1 MRALSSLAVLAMSSA
16 MVLAGCGSVS
26 ELTKSRVVR
35 SETAVRQAEQ
45 TLGNSEEGAMEL
57 QRAKDQLNQ
66 AQRAVDNDKDTAAAR
81 YAQKAEL
88 TAELAVARARTAAA
102 QRAADELA
110 RSLQALRE
118 EARGGTVEQ
127 STDR

>member
-16 MVLAGCGSVS
+16 MVLAGCGGVS

-35 SETAVRQAEQ
+35 SETAVQQAEQ

-88 TAELAVARARTAAA
+88 TAELAVARAQTAAA

-110 RSLQALRE
+110 KSLQALRE